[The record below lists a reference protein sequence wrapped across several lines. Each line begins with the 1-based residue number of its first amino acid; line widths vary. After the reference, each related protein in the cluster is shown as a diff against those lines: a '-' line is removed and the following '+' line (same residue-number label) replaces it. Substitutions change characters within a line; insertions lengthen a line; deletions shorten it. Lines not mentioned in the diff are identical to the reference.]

1 MTAWQ
6 PLAAESPYKTAVS
19 IKQALELGNVDEAS
33 SGLTELIDALSR
45 SERRALKSQLARLML
60 HIIELHTQPERRSRR
75 WLASIGNA
83 RDEITDIREETPSLN
98 DTVIA
103 DIWDKAFVIATR
115 EAEAEMGCG
124 WAVTALSWGE
134 VFEEEYRLDDNGE
147 AEENAE

>member
-6 PLAAESPYKTAVS
+6 DLAAESPYKTAVS
-19 IKQALELGNVDEAS
+19 IKHALELGKVAEAS

-60 HIIELHTQPERRSRR
+60 HIIKWRTQPERRSRS

-83 RDEITDIREETPSLN
+83 RDEIADIREETPSLN
-98 DTVIA
+98 ETVIA

-124 WAVTALSWGE
+124 SAVTALSWGE
-134 VFEEEYRLDDNGE
+134 VFEEEYRLDDDGE
-147 AEENAE
+147 AEENAG